1 MRRQAES
8 GKGPRGC
15 RTDRNLETSELIS
28 GASVRRRRRFA
39 SSPSSPYVN
48 LSLSR
53 SPCKLSVVIYPST
66 MARDRLAALRAQRQ
80 QQAGGVPHDVE
91 MGTIRTP
98 DHPTSPVSVQ
108 TNGGMAANGV
118 DAMSAFYSE
127 IASIQDSI
135 STYNSNVTRISE
147 LHSRTLNS
155 TDEAA
160 NRQTAALLDDLVA
173 QTRELGNNIKQR
185 IQALESQPA
194 QPGQDMRIRKN
205 RTDFARSKFVE
216 ALQNYQS
223 VERDY
228 RQRYKQRVERQFR
241 IVKPDATPDEV
252 NAVVNDTSGGGDQ
265 IFAQALSASTRY
277 GESRAAYREV
287 QDRHADIQRIEQTL
301 EELAALFN
309 DVSVLINQQDE
320 TINNIET
327 VAQRVEDDTAGGLE
341 ETEKAVKHARAARR
355 KRWICFF
362 LFLIILAII
371 GIVVGVAVG
380 TTVKH

>member
-1 MRRQAES
+1 
-8 GKGPRGC
+8 
-15 RTDRNLETSELIS
+15 
-28 GASVRRRRRFA
+28 
-39 SSPSSPYVN
+39 
-48 LSLSR
+48 
-53 SPCKLSVVIYPST
+53 

-91 MGTIRTP
+91 MGTIQTP
-98 DHPTSPVSVQ
+98 DHPTSPVSYQ
-108 TNGGMAANGV
+108 PNGGMAGNGV
-118 DAMSAFYSE
+118 DAMSAFYTE
-127 IASIQDSI
+127 IASIQDLI
-135 STYNSNVTRISE
+135 STYNTNVTRISE

-155 TDEAA
+155 TDEGA
-160 NRQTAALLDDLVA
+160 NRQTAALLDDLVNE
-173 QTRELGNNIKQR
+173 TRELGNSIKQR

-194 QPGQDMRIRKN
+194 QPGQDVRIRKN

-216 ALQNYQS
+216 ALQNYQA

-241 IVKPDATPDEV
+241 IVKPDATQEEV
-252 NAVVNDTSGGGDQ
+252 NTVVNDSSGGGDQ
-265 IFAQALSASTRY
+265 VFAQALSNTTRY
-277 GESRAAYREV
+277 AESRLAYREV
-287 QDRHADIQRIEQTL
+287 QDRHADIQRIEHTL
-301 EELAALFN
+301 EELAQLFN
-309 DVSVLINQQDE
+309 DMSVLISQQDE

-327 VAQRVEDDTAGGLE
+327 VAQRVEDDTAGGLV

-380 TTVKH
+380 TTVHH